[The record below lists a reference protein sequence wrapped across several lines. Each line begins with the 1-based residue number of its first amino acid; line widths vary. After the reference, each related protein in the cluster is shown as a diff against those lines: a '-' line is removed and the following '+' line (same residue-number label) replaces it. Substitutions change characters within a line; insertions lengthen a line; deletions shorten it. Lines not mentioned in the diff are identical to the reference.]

1 MNERTSRQLGNVVGV
16 ATIAALLWL
25 IWGWWS
31 FSGLYR
37 LIAHLQLSVFG
48 SFGAISTFALGV
60 ALMGGIVTAAFQPL
74 IRNQRQ
80 AGQIQRRSPAVAKA
94 MAERAMTK
102 VALGGGAIALVVTL
116 AAGALLYRDAQR
128 ISVFGELNLSQPES
142 LPPPGAGRIRL
153 IGFTRPD
160 LLINVESKQIPG
172 VALTSTAYMA
182 IVGPDWRPGKP
193 VPVVVQGSPGLGL
206 PSVTRATAETGE
218 RIPFDLPSGFVRS
231 FSSGFADDLL
241 AERGAPVDRHTLFLD
256 TRPDAERDVLLPVV
270 ILGGLV
276 AALGIAGGLYAR
288 HSLNSATANP
298 QSPLAPTVPPLT
310 SNVMY
315 RSLRLRIREVNQGAS
330 GGSYVCI
337 FEATVKLRPSSSVT
351 VTISS
356 VEPADPPSDLVEE
369 AKNAIR
375 EGAEDALAPQSL
387 GASIDVTSLVI
398 QEIDFKAW
406 RFKAYTTRELRRLM
420 GGPDPAS

>member
-1 MNERTSRQLGNVVGV
+1 M
-16 ATIAALLWL
+16 
-25 IWGWWS
+25 
-31 FSGLYR
+31 
-37 LIAHLQLSVFG
+37 
-48 SFGAISTFALGV
+48 
-60 ALMGGIVTAAFQPL
+60 
-74 IRNQRQ
+74 
-80 AGQIQRRSPAVAKA
+80 
-94 MAERAMTK
+94 
-102 VALGGGAIALVVTL
+102 
-116 AAGALLYRDAQR
+116 
-128 ISVFGELNLSQPES
+128 
-142 LPPPGAGRIRL
+142 
-153 IGFTRPD
+153 
-160 LLINVESKQIPG
+160 
-172 VALTSTAYMA
+172 
-182 IVGPDWRPGKP
+182 
-193 VPVVVQGSPGLGL
+193 
-206 PSVTRATAETGE
+206 
-218 RIPFDLPSGFVRS
+218 RS
-231 FSSGFADDLL
+231 FSSGFEDDLL
-241 AERGAPVDRHTLFLD
+241 AERGAPVDRHTLVLD